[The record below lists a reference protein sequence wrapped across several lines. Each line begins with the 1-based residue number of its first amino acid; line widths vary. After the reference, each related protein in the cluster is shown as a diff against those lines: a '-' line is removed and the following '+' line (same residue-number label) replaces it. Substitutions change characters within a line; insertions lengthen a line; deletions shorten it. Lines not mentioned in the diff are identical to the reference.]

1 MTTSRLFPAL
11 WLLILSFLGG
21 CGGGGASTSNVA
33 SSEGSV
39 TKGLEAAEKADWAA
53 AETELSAA
61 IAGGALQPD
70 MAEKAMLNLAKARIE
85 LGKLDEAAKDIAQL
99 EQGAA
104 EMDQVWLV
112 KCALAIKQ
120 GDSAGAKTAF
130 AEAKKLNSGVK
141 APPGL

>member
-1 MTTSRLFPAL
+1 MMTKPWCSTLFLLIPAL
-11 WLLILSFLGG
+11 LCG
-21 CGGGGASTSNVA
+21 CVGSASSSSVA

-39 TKGLEAAEKADWAA
+39 TKGVEAAEKADWAT

-61 IAGGALQPD
+61 ISAGSLQPD
-70 MAEKAMLNLAKARIE
+70 MAEKALLNLARARIE
-85 LGKLDEAAKDIAQL
+85 LGKLDDAAKDISQL

-112 KCALAIKQ
+112 KCVLALKK
-120 GDSAGAKTAF
+120 GDAAGAKTAF
-130 AEAKKLNSGVK
+130 AEAKKLNPAVK

>member
-1 MTTSRLFPAL
+1 MNAGRLFHMV
-11 WLLILSFLGG
+11 WLLMFALSGG
-21 CGGGGASTSNVA
+21 CGGGAPSSTVA

-39 TKGLEAAEKADWAA
+39 ATGLEAADKGEWAA

-61 IAGGALQPD
+61 VAAGALQPD
-70 MAEKAMLNLAKARIE
+70 MAEKALLTLASARIA
-85 LGKLDEAAKDIAQL
+85 LGKFDDAAKDIAQL

-112 KCALAIKQ
+112 KCALALKK
-120 GDSAGAKTAF
+120 GDAAGAKTAF
-130 AEAKKLNSGVK
+130 SEAKKFNPDVK

>member
-1 MTTSRLFPAL
+1 MNSSRLFPTL
-11 WLLILSFLGG
+11 WLLMLALLGG
-21 CGGGGASTSNVA
+21 CGGGASSSTVA

-39 TKGLEAAEKADWAA
+39 TKGLEAADKEDWAA

-61 IAGGALQPD
+61 IANGALQPD
-70 MAEKAMLNLAKARIE
+70 MSEKAMLNLAKARIA
-85 LGKLDEAAKDIAQL
+85 LGKLDDAAKDIAQL

-120 GDSAGAKTAF
+120 GDSAKAKSAF
-130 AEAKKLNSGVK
+130 AEAKKLNPDVK